1 MDPTQMTTQQVMMYA
16 ALFNAGIGLVVGLV
30 PLILGFVKGNIKF
43 GVVGFLACLV
53 GGTILGIIL
62 SIPSMVVFSWLII
75 RGARSK
81 SEEAGPTAGT
91 E

>member
-1 MDPTQMTTQQVMMYA
+1 MMYA

-81 SEEAGPTAGT
+81 AEETGSTAGT